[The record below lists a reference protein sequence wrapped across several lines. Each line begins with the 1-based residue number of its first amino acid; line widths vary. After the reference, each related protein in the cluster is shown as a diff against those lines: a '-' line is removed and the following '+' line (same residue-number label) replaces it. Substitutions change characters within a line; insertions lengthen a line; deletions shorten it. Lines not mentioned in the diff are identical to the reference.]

1 MDCDTL
7 KADAGR
13 NRIYRFDSVPGAG
26 HSYRKKHRG
35 YSCVV
40 GKKTAMRKGQ
50 ISVMTALIAAGGM
63 IIASAFTGWFSASNR
78 VGMAET
84 KISVVEE
91 REQNRYVELKESLNR
106 IETKLDKILLN
117 GKNQSAL
124 PDKK

>member
-1 MDCDTL
+1 
-7 KADAGR
+7 
-13 NRIYRFDSVPGAG
+13 
-26 HSYRKKHRG
+26 
-35 YSCVV
+35 
-40 GKKTAMRKGQ
+40 MRKGQ